1 MRDDRSSADD
11 SERSGA
17 SIGSDM
23 RIYIAC
29 GLTHVPRGIFE
40 AYVGFLHGLAA
51 GFRRLPE
58 VSSVKYA
65 LVDSDP
71 QLSLKPRADQAA
83 LCYDWD
89 RRMVEDADL
98 VVADASFPST
108 GLGIE
113 LQIAEAAG
121 KPVIMLI
128 GDQGINRAPRAHY
141 RNPDQTDHELQI
153 GEGIVS
159 LMALG
164 LPTIRKVVEYSDFS
178 VGMMHAIDAVRLYS
192 QLPPGPV

>member
-1 MRDDRSSADD
+1 
-11 SERSGA
+11 
-17 SIGSDM
+17 M

-29 GLTHVPRGIFE
+29 GLTHVPREIFE

-51 GFRRLPE
+51 GLRRLPE

-65 LVDSDP
+65 LLDSDP
-71 QLSLKPRADQAA
+71 QLSIKPREDQAA

-89 RRMVEDADL
+89 RRMVEEADL

-108 GLGIE
+108 GLGME
-113 LQIAEAAG
+113 LQIAETAG
-121 KPVIMLI
+121 KPVIMLV
-128 GDQGINRAPRAHY
+128 GDHRINRAPRAHY

-164 LPTIRKVVEYSDFS
+164 LPTIWKVVEYSDFS
-178 VGMMHAIDAVRLYS
+178 VGTRNAIDAVQLYS
-192 QLPPGPV
+192 QLSRGPE